1 MIVVN
6 FDAITYN
13 YQFNSFDI
21 AELATC
27 IVSLDIQPSLKS
39 KEICNRKINLQ
50 EEKELKLCL
59 IDIIYHLHLN

>member
-6 FDAITYN
+6 FDATIGKVTYN

-27 IVSLDIQPSLKS
+27 IVSLDIQPALKS
-39 KEICNRKINLQ
+39 KEICNRR
-50 EEKELKLCL
+50 
-59 IDIIYHLHLN
+59 